1 MFQRY
6 SENNS
11 FHTFHIFIV
20 NLNVK
25 FFAQLSLIRH
35 TLPGGYAIAGIM
47 IVGLLLWV
55 RGLGA
60 LQPLEL
66 VVYDQMVR
74 WQPNP
79 GPDPRLLVVGI
90 TESDIRQF
98 SWPLS
103 DRILAEVLAKLQ
115 TFRPAAIG
123 LDIVRDIPVAD
134 RPEKQKADYE
144 QFVGQL
150 QQPNLIGITFI
161 GSNDDDTIPPPPSLP
176 PEQVGFSDVLI
187 DPDGTV
193 RRNLMFARQGETIL
207 PSFSLQ
213 LALKYL
219 AEQKQISPQLTD
231 SQDYQLNQ
239 KIFKRL
245 TPNSGGYQN
254 LDAGGYQILLNYRDR
269 QIAETVTLQQLIEG
283 QIDPNL
289 VKDKIVLIGS
299 TAASVKDSFFTPYS
313 AGEAEKAK
321 MFGVFVHAQMIS
333 QFLGA
338 ALDDLPTFWYW
349 PEWVEV
355 FWLVVWIFIGGAI
368 AGVTNQPLILALRLG
383 VSFAVLFASSFGLF
397 LIGGWIP
404 VVAPAL
410 GFLLAIGSTIT
421 YRFQYVRQQQNMVM
435 KLLGQQT
442 SPEIAEKLWNARDR
456 LLQSGVLPGQTLTVT
471 VLFTDIKDFTTIS
484 EENSS
489 ELLMSWLNEYMS
501 GMTQEVINH
510 HGIIN
515 KFIGDAVMAV
525 FGVPIPR
532 TIQGEIAADAR
543 NAVNCALAMGDRL
556 RELNQSWRDR
566 GLPQIQIRAGI
577 FTGPV
582 TVGSLGGKERLE
594 YAIIGDTV
602 NIASRLES
610 CEKHRQDPHTVCRII
625 IARQTLSYIYGEFE
639 VESWGPIALK
649 GKTKTVDVY
658 KVIGRKSSI

>member
-1 MFQRY
+1 M
-6 SENNS
+6 
-11 FHTFHIFIV
+11 
-20 NLNVK
+20 
-25 FFAQLSLIRH
+25 IRR

-66 VVYDQMVR
+66 VVYDRMVR
-74 WQPNP
+74 WRSGF

-115 TFRPAAIG
+115 TFEPAAIG
-123 LDIVRDIPVAD
+123 LDIVRDIPIAD
-134 RPEKQKADYE
+134 RPEKQKADY
-144 QFVGQL
+144 QQL
-150 QQPNLIGITFI
+150 AKELQEPNLIGITFI
-161 GSNDDDTIPPPPSLP
+161 GNTEDDTIPPPPSLP
-176 PEQVGFSDVLI
+176 PEQVGFSDVLV

-219 AEQKQISPQLTD
+219 AEQKQIFPELTD

-239 KIFKRL
+239 KILKRL
-245 TPNSGGYQN
+245 TTNSGGYQN

-269 QIAETVTLQQLIEG
+269 QIAETVTLQQLLDG
-283 QIDPNL
+283 QIDPKL
-289 VKDKIVLIGS
+289 VKNKIVLVGP
-299 TAASVKDSFFTPYS
+299 TAESLKDNFFTPYS

-321 MFGVFVHAQMIS
+321 MFGVSIHAQMIS

-338 ALDDLPTFWYW
+338 ALDDIPPFWYW
-349 PEWVEV
+349 PEWAEI
-355 FWLVVWIFIGGAI
+355 FWLIVWIFIGGAI
-368 AGVTNQPLILALRLG
+368 AGTTHQPLILALRLG
-383 VSFAVLFASSFGLF
+383 GAFAILFGSNFGLF
-397 LIGGWIP
+397 IIGGWTPLI
-404 VVAPAL
+404 APAL
-410 GFLLAIGSTIT
+410 GFFLAIGSTIT
-421 YRFQYVRQQQNMVM
+421 YRVQYIRQQQNMVM

-442 SPEIAEKLWNARDR
+442 SPEIAQELWNSRDR
-456 LLQSGVLPGQTLTVT
+456 LLQSGFLPGQTLTVT
-471 VLFTDIKDFTTIS
+471 VLFTDIRDFTTIS
-484 EENSS
+484 EQNSS
-489 ELLMSWLNEYMS
+489 ELVMSWLNEYMS
-501 GMTQEVINH
+501 AMTQEVINH

-515 KFIGDAVMAV
+515 KFIGDAIMAV

-532 TIQGEIAADAR
+532 NTQEEITADAR

-556 RELNQSWRDR
+556 KELNQNWRDR

-610 CEKHRQDPHTVCRII
+610 CEKHRQDPHTPCRTI

-658 KVIGRKSSI
+658 KVIDRKSSI

>member
-1 MFQRY
+1 MK
-6 SENNS
+6 
-11 FHTFHIFIV
+11 IFP
-20 NLNVK
+20 LNVK
-25 FFAQLSLIRH
+25 FFSQLTLIGG
-35 TLPGGYAIAGIM
+35 TLAGGYVIAGM
-47 IVGLLLWV
+47 ILAGLLLWV

-66 VVYDQMVR
+66 VVYDHMVR
-74 WQPNP
+74 WRPNYD
-79 GPDPRLLVVGI
+79 PDPRLLIVGI
-90 TESDIRQF
+90 TEADIRQF

-115 TFRPAAIG
+115 TFEPAAIG

-144 QFVGQL
+144 QLAEQL

-161 GSNDDDTIPPPPSLP
+161 GSTEDDTIPPPPSLP

-219 AEQKQISPQLTD
+219 AEQKQIFPELTD
-231 SQDYQLNQ
+231 ANDYQLNQ
-239 KIFKRL
+239 KILKQL
-245 TPNSGGYQN
+245 KSDSGGYQN

-269 QIAETVTLQQLIEG
+269 KIAETVTLQQLVEG

-289 VKDKIVLIGS
+289 VKNKIVLIGP
-299 TAASVKDSFFTPYS
+299 TAESLKDNFFTPYS
-313 AGEAEKAK
+313 AGEVEKAK
-321 MFGVFVHAQMIS
+321 MFGVMLHAQMIS

-338 ALDDLPTFWYW
+338 ALDDRSTFWYW
-349 PEWVEV
+349 PEWAEI

-368 AGVTNQPLILALRLG
+368 AGMTNQPLILALRLG
-383 VSFAVLFASSFGLF
+383 GAFAILCSSSFGLF
-397 LIGGWIP
+397 LIGGWTPFI
-404 VVAPAL
+404 APAL
-410 GFLLAIGSTIT
+410 GFFLAIGSTIT

-442 SPEIAEKLWNARDR
+442 SPEIAQELWNSRDR
-456 LLQSGVLPGQTLTVT
+456 LLQSGFLPGQTLTVT
-471 VLFTDIKDFTTIS
+471 VLFTDIRDFTTIS
-484 EENSS
+484 EQNSS

-501 GMTQEVINH
+501 AMTQEVINH

-515 KFIGDAVMAV
+515 KFIGDAIMAV

-532 TIQGEIAADAR
+532 NTQEEIAADAR

-556 RELNQSWRDR
+556 KELNQSWRDR

-610 CEKHRQDPHTVCRII
+610 CEKHRQDPHTPCRVM

-639 VESWGPIALK
+639 VESWGLIALK

-658 KVIGRKSSI
+658 KVIGRKSSV